1 MGSFLSIS
9 FDCNNELEQVKKEL
23 NDKILI
29 LNRKN
34 IEINRCLIS
43 LARQKNEK
51 LLLEK
56 KYNKLQD
63 YNKSLV
69 NYTNK
74 LKEENLELVEEN
86 MDLSN
91 TLSKVYDER
100 DILLREIEEM
110 QDSKK

>member
-1 MGSFLSIS
+1 MGSFLSIN
-9 FDCNNELEQVKKEL
+9 FNCNNELEQVKKEL

-43 LARQKNEK
+43 LAKQKNEK

-69 NYTNK
+69 TYTNK
-74 LKEENLELVEEN
+74 LKEEYLELVEEN
-86 MDLSN
+86 MDISN

-100 DILLREIEEM
+100 DILLREIEEI

>member
-1 MGSFLSIS
+1 
-9 FDCNNELEQVKKEL
+9 
-23 NDKILI
+23 
-29 LNRKN
+29 
-34 IEINRCLIS
+34 
-43 LARQKNEK
+43 
-51 LLLEK
+51 K